1 MLQHDRI
8 SFQTP
13 LWMRV
18 FTLTAYFLNKPPESF
33 NMILNFTLFGM
44 MAGHSE
50 RSLGNPSP

>member
-44 MAGHSE
+44 MASHSE